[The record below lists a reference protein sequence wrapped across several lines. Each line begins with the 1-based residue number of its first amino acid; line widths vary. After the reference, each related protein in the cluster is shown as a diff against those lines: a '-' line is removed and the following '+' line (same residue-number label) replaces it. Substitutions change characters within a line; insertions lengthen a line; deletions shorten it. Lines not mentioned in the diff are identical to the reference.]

1 MLKTGKLLNYV
12 YKNFY
17 NMEVYFHKPKTEV
30 SNLVD
35 SLEMGEGREEQRSEW
50 ISMFS
55 DKSEG

>member
-1 MLKTGKLLNYV
+1 
-12 YKNFY
+12 
-17 NMEVYFHKPKTEV
+17 MEVYFHKPKTEV